1 VVAFLLG
8 EGLAGQRS
16 PADLPGLYLWYKAD
30 SITPAAD
37 TEIVTRWDDAGPNK
51 LALDEP
57 SGSPTLVAEAIGR
70 LPAVRFQEGGVDG
83 LRTSK
88 EVSAL
93 EGNPSFTI
101 FLVARIARSE
111 RVHVQALGWGDG
123 AA

>member
-1 VVAFLLG
+1 MSRKCTAALRRGRRGPPVAPLTTVLVVAFLLG

-57 SGSPTLVAEAIGR
+57 
-70 LPAVRFQEGGVDG
+70 D
-83 LRTSK
+83 
-88 EVSAL
+88 
-93 EGNPSFTI
+93 
-101 FLVARIARSE
+101 
-111 RVHVQALGWGDG
+111 
-123 AA
+123 